1 MASEDVIPYN
11 NLTLKPLFIEPVPG
25 TYSTVPRYHS
35 MVPDGTVPT
44 RLALPSG
51 AEARSTRSVD
61 ALCRCAR
68 VRATARGRARFAG
81 GHTRAAGGSEARRA
95 ARCPPGRKSA
105 RARSAAAAGPRR
117 RGAPCCAA
125 PRPGRGT
132 RTGERAEKKPRPHD
146 EMIILSTVRMP
157 KRRSD
162 GVYTSV
168 HHRKSGSSQPL
179 GAIATV
185 MARGEQG
192 GGGDG
197 RWAGCAPQRVR
208 SARARPRGIPRGTVP
223 AAGCARRR
231 RVSPPQH
238 TVR

>member
-11 NLTLKPLFIEPVPG
+11 NLTLKPLFIEPVRTG
-25 TYSTVPRYHS
+25 
-35 MVPDGTVPT
+35 G
-44 RLALPSG
+44 
-51 AEARSTRSVD
+51 SVD
-61 ALCRCAR
+61 ALGR
-68 VRATARGRARFAG
+68 RALSMRARA
-81 GHTRAAGGSEARRA
+81 SD
-95 ARCPPGRKSA
+95 SA
-105 RARSAAAAGPRR
+105 RARASLADIHARRVGAR
-117 RGAPCCAA
+117 RGAPLAVRLDGNRRERDPQPPPGHGAAAHSAA

-132 RTGERAEKKPRPHD
+132 RTVERAEKKPRPHD

-168 HHRKSGSSQPL
+168 PHRNSGSSQPP